1 MRRLGILAVI
11 LAGSTWSASACDR
24 PSDAPKPTTTAGPAP
39 QDPLG
44 PPSRAEMPTTHGII
58 ATTNLIGHIEDLTRK
73 LEDHPG
79 DLESKR
85 KLVEL
90 LAARGQYL
98 GRIADAE
105 RAAALAEELVR
116 DAPTQAW
123 AYVARAST
131 RAAMHR
137 FTEALAD
144 LAEAEERGEL
154 PASLIAE
161 RAGILEGQG
170 DLDGALALR
179 RKMRELEPDLNA
191 LGLEGALVGQLGKTE
206 EAVGLFRRA
215 AAEYRGVSPFLVAW
229 LFFQQG
235 LLWERAGNVTRAKA
249 FYADAHERL
258 PAYVHAAAHLAA
270 LEPPAVGIDRLKSIV
285 AASDDPEFEHI
296 LVNRLRAHGDV
307 ADADARAAQVRAR
320 YAELVDKH
328 PEAYAEHAGWFLLD
342 EGEDPQSALAL
353 AKTNLA
359 VRHTEKAYQLAML
372 AAFAAGAR
380 AEACTFG
387 QDGAKLPYAS
397 EMLRAIAADACK
409 PAGAR

>member
-1 MRRLGILAVI
+1 MKQLGVRAVI
-11 LAGSTWSASACDR
+11 LAGSTLIASACDR
-24 PSDAPKPTTTAGPAP
+24 PSDAPKPTAAAAPA
-39 QDPLG
+39 QHDPLG
-44 PPSRAEMPTTHGII
+44 PPSQAEMPTTHGII
-58 ATTNLIGHIEDLTRK
+58 ATTNLIGHIEALTRN
-73 LEDHPG
+73 LESHPG

-85 KLVEL
+85 QLIEL

-105 RAAALAEELVR
+105 RAAAMAEELVR
-116 DAPTQAW
+116 DAPTRPW
-123 AYVARAST
+123 AYAARAHT

-144 LAEAEERGEL
+144 LAEAEKRGEP
-154 PASLIAE
+154 PANLIAQK
-161 RAGILEGQG
+161 AMILEGQG

-179 RKMRELEPDLNA
+179 RKMRELNPNLNA
-191 LGLEGALVGQLGKTE
+191 LGLEGALVGQMGRTD

-215 AAEYRGVSPFLVAW
+215 AAEYRDVSPFPVAW
-229 LFFQQG
+229 LFLQQG
-235 LLWERAGNVTRAKA
+235 LLWERAGNVARAKT
-249 FYADAHERL
+249 FYAAAHERL
-258 PAYVHAAAHLAA
+258 PGYVHAAAHLAT
-270 LEPPAVGIDRLKSIV
+270 LEQPAVGIELLKSI
-285 AASDDPEFEHI
+285 ADASDDPEFEHI

-307 ADADARAAQVRAR
+307 ADADARAAHVRAR

-342 EGEDPQSALAL
+342 EGKEPQNALAF

-359 VRHTEKAYQLAML
+359 VRRTEKAYQLAML

-397 EMLRAIAADACK
+397 GMLRAIAADACK
-409 PAGAR
+409 PAAVP

>member
-1 MRRLGILAVI
+1 
-11 LAGSTWSASACDR
+11 
-24 PSDAPKPTTTAGPAP
+24 
-39 QDPLG
+39 
-44 PPSRAEMPTTHGII
+44 MPTTSGII
-58 ATTNLIGHIEDLTRK
+58 ATTNLIGDIEDLTRK

-144 LAEAEERGEL
+144 LAEAEKRGE
-154 PASLIAE
+154 ANLIAE
-161 RAGILEGQG
+161 RAAILEGQG

-179 RKMRELEPDLNA
+179 RKMREPDLNA

-215 AAEYRGVSPFLVAW
+215 AAEYRGVSPFPVAW

-235 LLWERAGNVTRAKA
+235 LLWERAGNLARAKA
-249 FYADAHERL
+249 FYAAAHERL
-258 PAYVHAAAHLAA
+258 PAYAHAAAHLAA

-342 EGEDPQSALAL
+342 EDPQSALAL

-359 VRHTEKAYQLAML
+359 VRRTEKAYQLAML

-409 PAGAR
+409 PAAAR